1 MANFR
6 DNSKASWAGSGCVEH
21 INAGSLQRIADACE
35 LMATD
40 YRRLQQNVTYYE
52 GRCKELTQ
60 QIEKMRRTELGL
72 RGQIGKL
79 MKRIKEGK

>member
-1 MANFR
+1 MADFR
-6 DNSKASWAGSGCVEH
+6 DNSKARWNGSGCVEH

-40 YRRLQQNVTYYE
+40 YRQLQQNVTYYE